1 MSTPSNLEAAPQ
13 LAVMSVSENSL
24 CGSFSMAESSFKKEY
39 PQENSC
45 SGSFTLRKR
54 FCQLQISPDRSKAEE
69 NNQDPIPIVENSA
82 RSDIPDIEEKNS
94 LEKRRKNSFYVS
106 TRPIRTLDPW
116 NRRNAN
122 AVMEKAAILIAS
134 TNTPARYK
142 ETWRNILNKY
152 KQRIILDAGQLRENH
167 PNCIP
172 VTVEKDARSDIPD
185 IDTKKFLVYGDMSL
199 REFVFFIHSMA
210 WVSTE
215 KPIFIYFRN
224 TKPPIGAL
232 MSTIDEENK
241 DEDGFLHVTYSG
253 EERCGSN

>member
-1 MSTPSNLEAAPQ
+1 
-13 LAVMSVSENSL
+13 
-24 CGSFSMAESSFKKEY
+24 MAESSFKKEY
-39 PQENSC
+39 PLENSC
-45 SGSFTLRKR
+45 SGSFTLLKG

-69 NNQDPIPIVENSA
+69 NNQDTIPIVENA
-82 RSDIPDIEEKNS
+82 AGSDIPDIEEKNS
-94 LEKRRKNSFYVS
+94 LEKRKNSFYAS
-106 TRPIRTLDPW
+106 TRPIQTLDPW

-152 KQRIILDAGQLRENH
+152 KQRIILDAGQLREKH

-172 VTVEKDARSDIPD
+172 VTVEKDARSDIRD

-199 REFVFFIHSMA
+199 REFVFFIQSMA

-215 KPIFIYFRN
+215 KPMFFYFRN

-232 MSTIDEENK
+232 MSTIDEENE
-241 DEDGFLHVTYSG
+241 DEDGFLYITYSG
-253 EERCGSN
+253 EERVCGSSKEQQEFS